1 MIEKPVYG
9 INTSGITMPFL
20 VWKFSIIVA
29 KILGKAKAL
38 PLRVCARLILPSE
51 SLYLNLSLLD
61 W

>member
-38 PLRVCARLILPSE
+38 TLRVCQR
-51 SLYLNLSLLD
+51 
-61 W
+61 